1 MAAIASQ
8 DKVGAWRSEM
18 RRSLGPLVP
27 VTAGLAVFVAAAI
40 VLRPSLIDTSYLLVT
55 LRQVAPLAI
64 LVIGQSLVMRCHSID
79 LSSAGIFLMV
89 NYAATS
95 GLLSALSPVQLV
107 AACLLASLA
116 VGIIN
121 GVFVAVVRASAIIVT
136 LAMSMILTGI
146 VVSLSNYAP
155 PGDVPALFRFFGI
168 QRLYGIPWPVL
179 VWIAVAACASLALK
193 LTVFGRVLDAVGD
206 NPRAAE
212 IAGLPVT
219 SVVLT
224 CHALAGL
231 TSGLAAI
238 LMSGFIGVGTTTASQ
253 AIVLNS
259 IAATIVG
266 GVGFGIG
273 AGGIVGPALGAVF
286 LTFSFN
292 FLTGFGLT
300 EAGRLVIQGLIIA
313 AAASFQAWNRN

>member
-1 MAAIASQ
+1 MAAMASQ
-8 DKVGAWRSEM
+8 HKARPWWPEL
-18 RRSLGPLVP
+18 RRGLGPLIP
-27 VTAGLAVFVAAAI
+27 VTAGLAVLGAAAI
-40 VLRPSLIDTSYLLVT
+40 ILRPSLVDTSYLFVT
-55 LRQVAPLAI
+55 LRQAAPLAI

-79 LSSAGIFLMV
+79 LSSAGVFLMV

-95 GLLSALSPVQLV
+95 GLLSALPPGQLV
-107 AACLLASLA
+107 AICLLASLV
-116 VGIIN
+116 VGVIN
-121 GVFVAVVRASAIIVT
+121 GIFVAVVRASAIIVT

-146 VVSLSNYAP
+146 VVSLSNYVP
-155 PGDVPALFRFFGI
+155 PGDVPDIFRFFGI

-179 VWIAVAACASLALK
+179 VWVAVAICASLALK

-273 AGGIVGPALGAVF
+273 AGGIVGPALGAFF

-313 AAASFQAWNRN
+313 TAASFQAWSRD